1 MGVKIRTFRPSDAKT
16 VRKVLIDGLF
26 SNIDPAF
33 FVGVRRPSVI
43 VSVLVLTALMY
54 YWTLSLLYTIAFF
67 VALLCLYYL
76 TLLVAAHLLTMGPL
90 FDDIENVQGNYMKP
104 RRNFWV
110 AEADDGQVVGTIA
123 ITLMNLD
130 KPANECADDVAWLRR
145 MAVSEKYRR
154 QGIAKRLVETA
165 IEFCKRNKYRR
176 IELITTEVQ
185 LPAKALYEKMGFR
198 CVNTWARREYG
209 FVLWTF
215 TLIYDIQQDTI
226 YY

>member
-1 MGVKIRTFRPSDAKT
+1 MGVKIRTFRPSDT
-16 VRKVLIDGLF
+16 RRIRNVLIEGLY

-43 VSVLVLTALMY
+43 GAVVAWTAFMY
-54 YWTLSLLYTIAFF
+54 YWTLSLLSAITVF
-67 VALLCLYYL
+67 VALLFIYYNSLLIAAYFL
-76 TLLVAAHLLTMGPL
+76 TKGPL
-90 FDDIENVQGNYMKP
+90 FDDVQDVQRNYMKP

-110 AEADDGQVVGTIA
+110 AEADNGQVVGTIA
-123 ITLMNLD
+123 ITLKSLD
-130 KPANECADDVAWLRR
+130 KPANERADDVAWLRR
-145 MAVSEKYRR
+145 MAVSENYRR

-165 IEFCKRNKYRR
+165 IRFCRRNKYRR

-198 CVNTWARREYG
+198 CVNTWARRQYG

-215 TLIYDIQQDTI
+215 TLVYDMQQDST
-226 YY
+226 YH

>member
-1 MGVKIRTFRPSDAKT
+1 MGVKIRTFRRSDAKM
-16 VRKVLIDGLF
+16 VRKVLVDGLF

-33 FVGVRRPSVI
+33 YVGVRRPSVI
-43 VSVLVLTALMY
+43 ATGLVLTALMY
-54 YWTLSLLYTIAFF
+54 QWTLSLMYTITFF

-76 TLLVAAHLLTMGPL
+76 TLLIAAHLMTKGPL
-90 FDDIENVQGNYMKP
+90 FDDIENVQRNYMKP

-110 AEADDGQVVGTIA
+110 AEADGQVVGTIA
-123 ITLMNLD
+123 ITLRSLN

-165 IEFCKRNKYRR
+165 IDFCKRNKYRR

-198 CVNTWARREYG
+198 CVNTWARRECG

-215 TLIYDIQQDTI
+215 TLVYDIQQDST